1 MTSTDQPAQG
11 STVDYCW
18 RWPQEGHS
26 WTWTK
31 HAGLPTVSTR
41 TCFVC
46 RYVDVTEV
54 QDALRRHELDRDRLL
69 GEVASL
75 TAERDRRREELHYA
89 AVALDI
95 ERAETDRLRL
105 AELEARAERD
115 AALASLAD
123 ERERAKAWRE
133 RAAALDALLAHYRV
147 GSSPTEKVHRELKRT
162 RVAVDALDAGA
173 ATDGS
178 LQQMRASMNAILASE
193 PKVVADAR
201 RDMEQARSDY
211 EASIRRRIASLDEP
225 TTER

>member
-75 TAERDRRREELHYA
+75 TAERDRLREALLRMSAAPPMVVGSEFVVRELPT
-89 AVALDI
+89 LRK
-95 ERAETDRLRL
+95 ERD
-105 AELEARAERD
+105 EARAERD
-115 AALASLAD
+115 AALASLTA
-123 ERERAKAWRE
+123 EREQTARMR
-133 RAAALDALLAHYRV
+133 ALLESIRLVHARNEHFPHYCR
-147 GSSPTEKVHRELKRT
+147 SCRAPWPCRT
-162 RVAVDALDAGA
+162 VALIDTAMESIDRPAVDALDAGVA
-173 ATDGS
+173 TGGEDGTDG
-178 LQQMRASMNAILASE
+178 
-193 PKVVADAR
+193 
-201 RDMEQARSDY
+201 
-211 EASIRRRIASLDEP
+211 
-225 TTER
+225 